1 MSACKGLFWLLVDGL
16 SHTLWQQLAP
26 RLPVRIDC
34 VVPLEPLSP
43 NCQTP
48 PSLFSI
54 WSGLDA
60 SAHGLTGYEIPD
72 PQAGDPLA
80 VADAFGRWPRTTAMV
95 WDRWAAA
102 GGRIRASA
110 VPFVQPA
117 RLAGALLSHT
127 EVYAP
132 LVSAP
137 AVLAPGEVLSVP
149 ALRLACRLSVSADG
163 RAMVLH
169 EVPMGGDLRIPFG
182 STAHVALSAA
192 LPAAVAGDTNRAVAV
207 RAALVEGEPRLCF
220 LGFQPVFVHGRDAA
234 LRRLALRHRACSVGN
249 PARLH
254 AAGALGRHVDQGG
267 DGAAELLLL
276 DLLDVMHRSFL
287 DDILWS
293 LRAGEAE
300 LIVGYY
306 PVIDLVSHQLLRH
319 LQPSA
324 TATPAQLAVADAIR
338 ARLARWLF
346 ELFDGCAALLAP
358 GCRFVAHS
366 DHGMQPLTHDL
377 APNRCFAQRGWLALD
392 DAGQIDPARSM
403 VFYHPAENG
412 WLALHPA
419 RMASAG
425 VTAQALVEAL
435 DASLPPELAKGFRL
449 IEGPVVEL
457 DGGWRSPWYL
467 QPPTASRLLKS
478 PRLPFAAP
486 SRKGGDHTCW
496 SDAPWLK
503 GVLLEP
509 AWQSGAAPWRTPLT
523 LMDLAPALMAHLA
536 RPAQAA
542 TAPTP
547 VSASASASAQVK
559 AQAWH

>member
-1 MSACKGLFWLLVDGL
+1 MMAAKGLFWLLVDGL
-16 SHTLWQQLAP
+16 SHALWQQLAP
-26 RLPVRIDC
+26 RLPLRMDC
-34 VVPLEPLSP
+34 ALPLEPLSP

-54 WSGLDA
+54 WSGLDVG
-60 SAHGLTGYEIPD
+60 AHGLTGYEIPD
-72 PQAGDPLA
+72 STAQDPLA
-80 VADAFGRWPRTTAMV
+80 VADAFGRWPRATPMV
-95 WDRWAAA
+95 WDRWAVA
-102 GGRIRASA
+102 GGRIRTSA

-127 EVYAP
+127 EVYAR
-132 LVSAP
+132 LVSPP

-149 ALRLACRLSVSADG
+149 ALELDSGVCVSADG
-163 RAMVLH
+163 TAMVLH
-169 EVPMGGDLRIPFG
+169 DVPMGGDLRVPFG
-182 STAHVALSAA
+182 STCHVALSSA
-192 LPAAVAGDTNRAVAV
+192 LPATVAGDTNRAIAV
-207 RAALVEGEPRLCF
+207 HAARVEGEPRLCF

-254 AAGALGRHVDQGG
+254 ATGALGRHADQGG
-267 DGAAELLLL
+267 DGSAELLLL

-300 LIVGYY
+300 LTIGYY

-319 LQPSA
+319 LA
-324 TATPAQLAVADAIR
+324 TQAPTAAQGALAEAIR

-346 ELFDGCAALLAP
+346 ELFDGCQALLVP
-358 GCRFVAHS
+358 GCRFIAHS

-377 APNRCFAQRGWLALD
+377 APNRCFKERGWLALT
-392 DAGQIDPARSM
+392 ASGHIDSNRSM

-412 WLALHPA
+412 WLALHPE
-419 RMASAG
+419 RMAAAG
-425 VTAQALVEAL
+425 VIQQAVVEAL
-435 DASLPPELAKGFRL
+435 EAALPPDLSGGFRL
-449 IEGPVVEL
+449 VKGPMVEL
-457 DGGWRSPWYL
+457 HGGWRSPWYL

-478 PRLPFAAP
+478 PDLPFAMAT
-486 SRKGGDHTCW
+486 RKGGDHTCW

-509 AWQSGAAPWRTPLT
+509 VLQPDAAPWQAPLT
-523 LMDLAPALMAHLA
+523 LTQLAPALMGGLGRPPLVAPASSEAH
-536 RPAQAA
+536 
-542 TAPTP
+542 
-547 VSASASASAQVK
+547 
-559 AQAWH
+559 AWH